1 MANLLIV
8 GTDKG
13 AFLLRSDS
21 RRAQWTVEGPLFKGW
36 RVTAA
41 TRDAQGRT
49 FLGVNST
56 VYGPAIQVSDDL
68 KSWRQVSGPAYPK
81 DGRRKLTQIW
91 KIFQANGVHYCG
103 VAEAGLFRSEDR
115 GESWQPVPGLNEHET
130 AAAWVPGAGGLCAHA
145 ILHDRTNP
153 QRMWCGISAVGVFR
167 TDDGGRTWHPKNKG
181 VTVVLEDKIY
191 KDVGYCVHGLAQDP
205 DNPSLI
211 WRQDHRGMYRT
222 RDGGDTWEKI
232 ERGLPS
238 GFGFPIA
245 LHAKSRALYALPL
258 ESDEFRMPPEGKL
271 RVYRST
277 NGGDAWE
284 PLTKGLPQGNSYD
297 VVLRHAL
304 TVDTFDPAG
313 VYFGTTAG
321 ALYGSRDAGESWHT
335 LPLVAPRIVCLAI
348 AVE

>member
-1 MANLLIV
+1 
-8 GTDKG
+8 
-13 AFLLRSDS
+13 
-21 RRAQWTVEGPLFKGW
+21 
-36 RVTAA
+36 
-41 TRDAQGRT
+41 
-49 FLGVNST
+49 
-56 VYGPAIQVSDDL
+56 
-68 KSWRQVSGPAYPK
+68 
-81 DGRRKLTQIW
+81 
-91 KIFQANGVHYCG
+91 
-103 VAEAGLFRSEDR
+103 
-115 GESWQPVPGLNEHET
+115 
-130 AAAWVPGAGGLCAHA
+130 
-145 ILHDRTNP
+145 
-153 QRMWCGISAVGVFR
+153 MWCGISAVGVFR

-222 RDGGDTWEKI
+222 RDGGDTWDKI

-245 LHAKSRALYALPL
+245 LHAKSRTLFALPL

-277 NGGDAWE
+277 NGGDAWQ
-284 PLTKGLPQGNSYD
+284 PLIKGLPQGNSYD

-321 ALYGSRDAGESWHT
+321 ALYASRDGGESWHT